1 MADLA
6 QQAALSCRL
15 SCRIYA
21 YNDRLKVPAGALK
34 AIQAIRWDQVMAD
47 IALALGWKV
56 LDRLEPGIS
65 TADEELQVRQRDPWP
80 ELAYGDI
87 SVNYAYTEF
96 YNYGTTPLS
105 REQWCAFAQA
115 ARVALDRYIHVYS
128 VLIVETV

>member
-1 MADLA
+1 MAELA
-6 QQAALSCRL
+6 EETCWI

-21 YNDRLKVPAGALK
+21 YNDQMKVPAGALK

-47 IALALGWKV
+47 IAQALGWKV
-56 LDRLEPGIS
+56 LDRVEPGVG
-65 TADEELQVRQRDPWP
+65 TADELLQVRQRDPWP
-80 ELAYGDI
+80 ELAYRDL

-96 YNYGTTPLS
+96 YNYGSVPLS

-128 VLIVETV
+128 VQIVERV